1 MPTLLNGSGIP
12 KLIYGTTPKAGARGS
27 GDLLFQAL
35 VSGFRAFDTAA
46 TRKYHR
52 EDIDGRQLN
61 RALLNSSHDGR
72 TSSITRDAVLIQTKF
87 TPSHEHIDPKPF
99 HDDDDLFTK
108 VLKSLERSLD
118 DLGVDVI
125 DVYTMHCPLETF
137 SDTMTV
143 WTALEIAVRV
153 GKVRYIGI
161 CNVDEPTLCRLHKAA
176 EIKPAFVQNRYK
188 RDNGF
193 DTDVRKFCAEN
204 KIVYETFGVLG
215 SRNSDLLQ
223 LAPVKLLA
231 EQCACSLEEALLQIV
246 SMSGDV
252 EGLEICIL
260 TGTSRLEQMKRNIEL
275 VAKGNANITPG
286 ILNDYTEA
294 LRRISAD
301 FYHVA

>member
-12 KLIYGTTPKAGARGS
+12 KLIYGTTWKGS
-27 GDLLFQAL
+27 DDLLFQAL
-35 VSGFRAFDTAA
+35 VSGFCAFDTAS

-52 EDIDGRQLN
+52 EDIDGQQLH
-61 RALLNSSHDGR
+61 RALLNSSNDGR
-72 TSSITRDAVLIQTKF
+72 TSAITRDAVLIQTKF

-99 HDDDDLFTK
+99 HDDDDLFTM

-118 DLGVDVI
+118 DLGVDII
-125 DVYTMHCPLETF
+125 DVYMLHGPIPKI
-137 SDTMTV
+137 MTV

-153 GKVRYIGI
+153 GKVRYLGI

-193 DTDVRKFCAEN
+193 DINVRKFCAEN
-204 KIVYETFGVLG
+204 RIVYETFGVLG
-215 SRNSDLLQ
+215 PRNSDLLQ

-231 EQCACSLEEALLQIV
+231 EQCGCSLEEALLQIV
-246 SMSGDV
+246 STSGAV

-260 TGTSRLEQMKRNIEL
+260 TGTTRLEQMRRDIEL

-286 ILNDYTEA
+286 ILTDYAEA